1 MAGFALDARQANP
14 NIDGSLA
21 KQISDLN
28 GSLSRNIIRL
38 NIATI
43 FDLGNADIELK
54 PGTYLFVNSHI
65 YANQITLVMVTADH
79 DVVLKHIIAPISRSE
94 VVISNNTHTN
104 IHFHANGEC
113 RGALYDMRLYY

>member
-1 MAGFALDARQANP
+1 MVFSYYLDCR
-14 NIDGSLA
+14 
-21 KQISDLN
+21 
-28 GSLSRNIIRL
+28 LSRNIIRL

-43 FDLGNADIELK
+43 FDSGNVDIELK

-65 YANQITLVMVTADH
+65 YVNQITLVMVTADY
-79 DVVLKHIIAPISRSE
+79 DVVLKHIIAPISGGE

>member
-1 MAGFALDARQANP
+1 MAAN
-14 NIDGSLA
+14 IQ
-21 KQISDLN
+21 QINSN
-28 GSLSRNIIRL
+28 LSRNIIRL

-43 FDLGNADIELK
+43 FDSGNVDIELK

-65 YANQITLVMVTADH
+65 YVNQITLVMVTADH
-79 DVVLKHIIAPISRSE
+79 DVVLKHIIAPISGSE

-104 IHFHANGEC
+104 IHFHANGGC